1 MQHAFRSCSF
11 FCHGHD
17 MNSSSTPSTL
27 NTEAT
32 SVLSREWIHK
42 GTKAYKHAGFAL
54 FLVGFASFSL
64 IYCVQPLLP
73 AFSQSF
79 QISPASS
86 SLALSLTTAF
96 LAISIVLSSAFSQA
110 IGRRGVIFTSMLC
123 AAILNIVSMLTPNW
137 HSLLMARAL
146 EGLLLGGVPA
156 VTMAWIAEEIAPEH
170 LGKTMGLYIAGTAF
184 GGMMGRVGMGILVEY
199 FSWRTA
205 LGLLGAIC
213 FICSIA
219 FLKLLPVSR
228 NFVQKKGLN
237 LGFHMQMWRAH
248 LSNTKLLRLFAIGFL
263 LTSVFVTL
271 FNYATFRLSGAPY
284 SLSQTQISLIFL
296 SYSFGM
302 VSSSLAGS
310 LADRFGK
317 KTMMMSG
324 FALMIVGSLMTLL
337 TSLFGIIIGIAF
349 ITTGFFITHS
359 LTSSSVGTESKQA
372 KAHASSLYLLFYYM
386 GSSIVG
392 SAGGWFWLHGGWSAI
407 VGLTVVLS
415 LIGIFLAV
423 YTSHAKA
430 H

>member
-1 MQHAFRSCSF
+1 
-11 FCHGHD
+11 
-17 MNSSSTPSTL
+17 
-27 NTEAT
+27 
-32 SVLSREWIHK
+32 
-42 GTKAYKHAGFAL
+42 
-54 FLVGFASFSL
+54 
-64 IYCVQPLLP
+64 
-73 AFSQSF
+73 
-79 QISPASS
+79 
-86 SLALSLTTAF
+86 
-96 LAISIVLSSAFSQA
+96 
-110 IGRRGVIFTSMLC
+110 
-123 AAILNIVSMLTPNW
+123 
-137 HSLLMARAL
+137 
-146 EGLLLGGVPA
+146 
-156 VTMAWIAEEIAPEH
+156 MAWIAEEIAPEH

-219 FLKLLPVSR
+219 FLKLLPASR

-237 LGFHMQMWRAH
+237 LGFHIQMWRAH

-324 FALMIVGSLMTLL
+324 FALMILGSLMTLL
-337 TSLFGIIIGIAF
+337 SSLFGIIIGIAF

-359 LTSSSVGTESKQA
+359 LTSSSVGAESKQA

-407 VGLTVVLS
+407 VGLTVFLS